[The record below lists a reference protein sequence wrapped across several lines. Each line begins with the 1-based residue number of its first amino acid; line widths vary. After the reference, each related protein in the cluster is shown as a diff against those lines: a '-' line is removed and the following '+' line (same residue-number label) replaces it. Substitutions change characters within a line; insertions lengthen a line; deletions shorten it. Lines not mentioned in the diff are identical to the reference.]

1 MENKITFKIET
12 GYYLEL
18 LIPETMKL
26 LGNAKSKGNK
36 IENSEMLP
44 KLSIYLFLTN
54 LLVNY

>member
-26 LGNAKSKGNK
+26 LGNVKSKRNK
-36 IENSEMLP
+36 SENSETLP